1 MTDGN
6 QKPDGNSGEQV
17 TVTDKRRIDPE
28 TGEVRHVPPG
38 DMPGGTAAADAAH
51 TEDKV
56 AELTADLQRVQ
67 ADFANYRKRALRDQQ
82 AAADR
87 AKASVVSQLLG
98 VLDDLERARKH
109 GDLESGPLKSVAD
122 KLDSALTGLGL
133 VAFGAEGE
141 DFDPVLHEAVQH
153 EGDGGQGSKPVIGTV
168 MRQGYQLGEQ
178 VLRHAL
184 VGVVDTVVVD
194 AAELES
200 VDDGTAVADTAE
212 NVKLTR
218 AIAPTPR
225 ANRQNQNRRAVNN
238 KRGRREGVTRH
249 GPKGMGRKRLLPGA
263 GRLL

>member
-141 DFDPVLHEAVQH
+141 DFDPVLHEAVQ
-153 EGDGGQGSKPVIGTV
+153 
-168 MRQGYQLGEQ
+168 R
-178 VLRHAL
+178 
-184 VGVVDTVVVD
+184 
-194 AAELES
+194 
-200 VDDGTAVADTAE
+200 
-212 NVKLTR
+212 
-218 AIAPTPR
+218 
-225 ANRQNQNRRAVNN
+225 
-238 KRGRREGVTRH
+238 RGRRRAGVQAGNRH
-249 GPKGMGRKRLLPGA
+249 RHAAGLPTG
-263 GRLL
+263 